1 MDTAF
6 VKNIE
11 QNEKDIQMVELILN
25 IGNKLKIPV
34 VAEGVETRTQ
44 VQILKKMGCDLVQ
57 GYYFARPL
65 PADDFEARI
74 IKNLPA
80 EKQ

>member
-1 MDTAF
+1 MK
-6 VKNIE
+6 V
-11 QNEKDIQMVELILN
+11 LIL
-25 IGNKLKIPV
+25 G
-34 VAEGVETRTQ
+34 VAS
-44 VQILKKMGCDLVQ
+44 VQMDAVLELKKMGCDLVQ